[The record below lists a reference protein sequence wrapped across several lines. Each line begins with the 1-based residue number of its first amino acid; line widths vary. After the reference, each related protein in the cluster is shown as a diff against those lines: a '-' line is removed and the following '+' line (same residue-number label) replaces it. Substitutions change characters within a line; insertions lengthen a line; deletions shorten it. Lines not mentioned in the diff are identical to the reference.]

1 MSTVLTIALV
11 SHILLGVIGTM
22 TAYVVWREL
31 LRAQPHSTHL
41 RRSSLATLFTWLGAW
56 LSGGYYYTVYYGAN
70 VKPVIKAGQYAWA
83 HSVFME
89 WKEHIFLFLPFL
101 ALVLWLAVRREPISS
116 SISLKGPLVWLSGL
130 TWFLALFITGAG
142 ILVSG
147 AVQ

>member
-1 MSTVLTIALV
+1 MSTLLTVALI
-11 SHILLGVIGTM
+11 SHVLLGVIGMM

-31 LRAQPHSTHL
+31 LRVQPHSTNL
-41 RRSSLATLFTWLGAW
+41 RRSSLATLLTWLGAW
-56 LSGGYYYTVYYGAN
+56 LTGGYYYVVYYGAN
-70 VKPVIKAGQYAWA
+70 VKPVIKSGQYAWA
-83 HSVFME
+83 HGVFME

-101 ALVLWLAVRREPISS
+101 ALVLWLAVRRE
-116 SISLKGPLVWLSGL
+116 SINSNRPLVWLSGV